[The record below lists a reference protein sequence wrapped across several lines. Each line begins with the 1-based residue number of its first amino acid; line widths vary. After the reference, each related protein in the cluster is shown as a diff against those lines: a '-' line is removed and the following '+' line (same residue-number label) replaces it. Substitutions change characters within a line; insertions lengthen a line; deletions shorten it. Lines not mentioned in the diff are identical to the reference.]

1 MIALVYQGE
10 GCSMNHVTLLA
21 VGTGWRGLLP
31 LATTS
36 SATAETA
43 PKKIDAGVESA
54 PDQRAAQIPDCVR
67 VRDPLSRR
75 AIERNE

>member
-1 MIALVYQGE
+1 
-10 GCSMNHVTLLA
+10 MNHVTLVA

-43 PKKIDAGVESA
+43 PKIDAGVESA
-54 PDQRAAQIPDCVR
+54 RDQRTAQIPDCVR

-75 AIERNE
+75 AI